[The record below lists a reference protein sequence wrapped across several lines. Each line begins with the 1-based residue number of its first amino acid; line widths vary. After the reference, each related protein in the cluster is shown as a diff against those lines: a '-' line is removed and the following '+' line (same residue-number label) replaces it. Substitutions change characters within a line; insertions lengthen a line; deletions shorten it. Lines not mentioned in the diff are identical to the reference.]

1 MGGNGEE
8 RTESATPRRRGEA
21 RKRGQVAKSTD
32 LSSIIVLLGLL
43 FAVSNLSGTA
53 GRIVSTYFHDIF
65 SHLDTAR
72 LSPQV
77 VMTQGGQAFMV
88 LVRAVGP
95 LMVTAM
101 TLGILV
107 NIAQVGPLWATEAL
121 KPDFNRLNPL
131 VGAQRFVSPQSLV
144 DLAKSCFKIGL
155 IGYIAYGTLRG
166 NYPRL
171 AMMNRLDV
179 SAGIALIGEVMFQ
192 MAFRIVAAMLVLA
205 ALDYGF
211 QRYQHE
217 KRLKM
222 TKNEVKQEYKQME
235 GSPQLKARIRA
246 RQKEIAKKR
255 MMAEVPLADVVITNP
270 THFAIALKYD
280 MKKGGAPTVVAK
292 GADWLA
298 QKIRELA
305 QTSDVPIVENPPLA
319 RALYKQVEVGQEI
332 PSELYGAVAE
342 VLAFVYQI
350 NQRRRERMA
359 RAANVL

>member
-1 MGGNGEE
+1 MGGGEE
-8 RTESATPRRRGEA
+8 RTEAATPRKRGEA
-21 RKRGQVAKSTD
+21 RKRGQVAKSSD
-32 LSSIIVLLGLL
+32 LNSIVVLLGLL
-43 FAVSNLSGTA
+43 FALSSVGGASAHTVSM
-53 GRIVSTYFHDIF
+53 YFHQIF

-72 LSPQV
+72 LSSAD
-77 VMTQGGQAFMV
+77 VMQLGGQAFMV
-88 LVRAVGP
+88 LFRAVGP

-101 TLGILV
+101 LIGILV
-107 NIAQVGPLWATEAL
+107 NLAQVGPLWATEAL

-131 VGAQRFVSPQSLV
+131 VGAQRFVSPHSLM

-155 IGYIAYGTLRG
+155 ISYIAFITLRS

-171 AMMNRLDV
+171 AMMNRLDL
-179 SAGIALIGEVMFQ
+179 SAGIALIGEVVFQ
-192 MAFRIVAAMLVLA
+192 MAFRIVTAMLVLA
-205 ALDYGF
+205 ALDYAF

-222 TKNEVKQEYKQME
+222 TKDEVKQEYKQLE

-255 MMAEVPLADVVITNP
+255 MMAEIPTADVVVTNP
-270 THFAIALKYD
+270 THFAVALKYD
-280 MKKGGAPTVVAK
+280 PQKGGAPLVVAK

-305 QTSDVPIVENPPLA
+305 QESDVPIVVNPPLA
-319 RALYKQVEVGQEI
+319 RALYKQVEVGKEI

-350 NQRRRERMA
+350 NQRRRERMQ
-359 RAANVL
+359 RAMNVG